1 MTKILFA
8 FLALAIVVI
17 TGAYIGNRTATA
29 KKPAAD
35 SLPSSF
41 ALSDVFTIEQETR
54 DASGNLIAMEL
65 TARDHGQH
73 YYHYTKVA
81 TGNTFVSLLTTE
93 GGWKNNEDASN
104 PERMVKVR
112 EAGQL
117 LHRPASLRLPS
128 AWQSQRG
135 FQRFDQYQGRTV
147 AVVIDEA
154 GEHWIAPEFWPLMH
168 VRAVRGGMVTET
180 TRVLNYV
187 DKALFV
193 APKE

>member
-1 MTKILFA
+1 
-8 FLALAIVVI
+8 
-17 TGAYIGNRTATA
+17 
-29 KKPAAD
+29 
-35 SLPSSF
+35 
-41 ALSDVFTIEQETR
+41 
-54 DASGNLIAMEL
+54 
-65 TARDHGQH
+65 
-73 YYHYTKVA
+73 
-81 TGNTFVSLLTTE
+81 LTTE

-117 LHRPASLRLPS
+117 LRRPASLQLPS
-128 AWQSQRG
+128 TWQSRPG
-135 FQRFDQYQGRTV
+135 FQRFDQYRGRTV

-180 TRVLNYV
+180 TRILDYV

>member
-8 FLALAIVVI
+8 FLALATVVI
-17 TGAYIGNRTATA
+17 ARTYIGNRTATA
-29 KKPAAD
+29 SNPAPVPV
-35 SLPSSF
+35 PSSF
-41 ALSDVFTIEQETR
+41 ALSDVFTIEQETK
-54 DASGNLIAMEL
+54 DASGNLIATEL
-65 TARDHGQH
+65 TAHDHGQH

-81 TGNTFVSLLTTE
+81 TGNTFISLLTTE
-93 GGWKNNEDASN
+93 GGWKNNEDENN

-112 EAGQL
+112 EVGQL
-117 LHRPASLRLPS
+117 LHRPASLQLPS
-128 AWQSQRG
+128 TWQSRPG

-180 TRVLNYV
+180 TRILNYV